1 MWQPMAWLAPPVFK
15 NGAGGGGG
23 LVIEQL
29 SALDAA
35 AKETSSRET
44 IPGVPAGMDNVGG
57 Q

>member
-1 MWQPMAWLAPPVFK
+1 MWQPMACLAPPVFK
-15 NGAGGGGG
+15 NGTGGGGG

-29 SALDAA
+29 SARDAA

-44 IPGVPAGMDNVGG
+44 IPGVPAGMDDVGG

>member
-1 MWQPMAWLAPPVFK
+1 MWQPMAWLASPVFK
-15 NGAGGGGG
+15 NGTGGGVG

-29 SALDAA
+29 SARDAA

-44 IPGVPAGMDNVGG
+44 IPGVPAGMDDVGG